1 MDRYFVIPWA
11 AWRERFF
18 NWKYKKGAASI
29 TSKQMQPQWEVQSNS
44 RVVVDYLG
52 TVDRLIKEGEICLE
66 KRCSDKWG
74 ADCARNGGK
83 NIPRFM
89 EKRGRRH
96 RGFLV
101 ITGGPGE
108 EVRVRWVASGM
119 YALPAFWPVR
129 ITDSARERGART

>member
-1 MDRYFVIPWA
+1 MSRKERT
-11 AWRERFF
+11 REKHCR
-18 NWKYKKGAASI
+18 
-29 TSKQMQPQWEVQSNS
+29 
-44 RVVVDYLG
+44 
-52 TVDRLIKEGEICLE
+52 EIGCFYY

-83 NIPRFM
+83 KIPRFR
-89 EKRGRRH
+89 EKRDRRH

-108 EVRVRWVASGM
+108 EVRVRRVASGM